1 MSPLSRTGFRP
12 LGGRRG
18 RVLPW
23 LLLGLLAAGD
33 VRAAEEGPTSGRLTP
48 GDRGFELD
56 VEDQRGGR
64 IVYPLPEELLEPD
77 GSSPVTLV
85 VWAGRRG
92 ADARRGWTE
101 VLRER
106 YPEPLGRETR
116 PGLMVLPVAH
126 LPAVPGPLRRLI
138 LRRYFDDRPP
148 TGLDWERTVAEQLG
162 FDPSTTNLAVLAPD
176 GRLVARLSGDAT
188 ETNRQR
194 LFRVLDPLLDPS
206 SPDPD
211 AAPDPQSPSTAP

>member
-1 MSPLSRTGFRP
+1 ML
-12 LGGRRG
+12 
-18 RVLPW
+18 
-23 LLLGLLAAGD
+23 
-33 VRAAEEGPTSGRLTP
+33 E
-48 GDRGFELD
+48 

-64 IVYPLPEELLEPD
+64 IVYPLPQELLEPD
-77 GSSPVTLV
+77 GSAPVTLV

-101 VLRER
+101 ALRSR

-116 PGLMVLPVAH
+116 PGLVVLPVAH

-148 TGLDWERTVAEQLG
+148 TGLDWQRTVAEQLG
-162 FDPSTTNLAVLAPD
+162 FDPSTTNLALLAPD
-176 GRLVARLSGDAT
+176 GRLVARLSGDPSEA
-188 ETNRQR
+188 NRQR
-194 LFRVLDPLLDPS
+194 LFRVLDPLLDPR

-211 AAPDPQSPSTAP
+211 ATPGAQGASTSP